1 MYGELTLSHFF
12 SLLPIS
18 KPHLFLVSMKQDTAD
33 ILKLNHNAVSL
44 AEPLPI
50 IHHHNPLSLMSED
63 VSS

>member
-18 KPHLFLVSMKQDTAD
+18 KPHLFLVSMQQDTAD

-44 AEPLPI
+44 AEPLPM
-50 IHHHNPLSLMSED
+50 PGALA
-63 VSS
+63 V